1 MHFSEKKTLHLLRI
15 NQIISS
21 LFLNLFHLI
30 YDLKLFRL
38 CKGFLSMV
46 QDSIIAN
53 SSLTTVYIWALKD
66 GNLPLFLFTLYCLSI
81 EWWYNQPNEFPPK
94 FLLKIPTGSWGD
106 SPAAYVAERMSLLN
120 KFKLV
125 HFWKMMKIYKNLE
138 FEGIF

>member
-1 MHFSEKKTLHLLRI
+1 
-15 NQIISS
+15 
-21 LFLNLFHLI
+21 
-30 YDLKLFRL
+30 
-38 CKGFLSMV
+38 MV

-66 GNLPLFLFTLYCLSI
+66 GNLPLFFFTLYCLSI

-125 HFWKMMKIYKNLE
+125 HFGKMMKIYKNLE
-138 FEGIF
+138 LVGISSWAFIFYSIHFCPIMTTQIYRGFPSVVFYSERWR